1 MNSLSA
7 NLVSAIL
14 GPQQPASYWFNHV
27 TGLSLVLAL
36 LLTGCA
42 ANLPAPTKPSAA
54 EPEMQFAARFF
65 SQNCAICH
73 GPRGEGK
80 QLGEITVPNLRL
92 GSAWRYTDEQ
102 IAQGKNK
109 MPPFKRMLNQEQI
122 NIMVRYIRAELQDGR

>member
-1 MNSLSA
+1 MR
-7 NLVSAIL
+7 
-14 GPQQPASYWFNHV
+14 
-27 TGLSLVLAL
+27 
-36 LLTGCA
+36 
-42 ANLPAPTKPSAA
+42 
-54 EPEMQFAARFF
+54 FAARFF

-122 NIMVRYIRAELQDGR
+122 YIMVRYIRAELQDGR